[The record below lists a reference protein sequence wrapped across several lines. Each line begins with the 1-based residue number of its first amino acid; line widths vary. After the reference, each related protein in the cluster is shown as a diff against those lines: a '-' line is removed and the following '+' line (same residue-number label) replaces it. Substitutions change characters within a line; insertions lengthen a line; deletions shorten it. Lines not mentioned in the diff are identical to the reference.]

1 MFPTEILELQNLA
14 DEPGVNFKINPED
27 LNDSRI
33 LATIHNHPDNNL
45 NLSVNDYYTFK
56 NYSSMLHFI
65 INKNGDYKAYI
76 VKEDYV
82 HNASKDEISRV
93 LEKYNSRNDG

>member
-14 DEPGVNFKINPED
+14 DDPRCGFKLNPD
-27 LNDSRI
+27 ALNDSRI
-33 LATIHNHPDNNL
+33 LATIHNHPNGNL

-65 INKNGDYKAYI
+65 VNKNGDYRAYI

-93 LEKYNSRNDG
+93 LKKYNPRNDS